1 MYAPLCIWLLL
12 HLAGITSC
20 FVSLPILSSSTDS
33 VHVHSLLSS
42 SIETQMNYDKM
53 ISHESLELLL
63 LSLILHQYQVPKP
76 VYVAGM
82 IKTCTS
88 HLEMAMC

>member
-12 HLAGITSC
+12 HLVGITSC

-42 SIETQMNYDKM
+42 SIETHMNYDKM

-63 LSLILHQYQVPKP
+63 LSLILPP
-76 VYVAGM
+76 IPGAEAGVRGWHDQNM
-82 IKTCTS
+82 
-88 HLEMAMC
+88 H